1 MINNDADLKQMFDL
15 TRDVD
20 RALVPSFESLE
31 LTPRVR
37 GEAELPVA
45 ARRSGGLAVSVVG
58 TALVAASGLFGLA
71 YLHGPASV
79 EQVLVEDDLREL
91 NELCESLLV
100 AIHEP
105 PDEMRWSTE
114 TDSLLPVEAVNF
126 KLE

>member
-1 MINNDADLKQMFDL
+1 MINNDADLKQMFDA

-20 RALVPSFESLE
+20 RELVPSFESFE

-37 GEAELPVA
+37 GDAELPVA

-58 TALVAASGLFGLA
+58 AALVAVSGLFGLA
-71 YLHGPASV
+71 NLHGPASV
-79 EQVLVEDDLREL
+79 EQVGGGDELREL

-105 PDEMRWSTE
+105 PDEMRWPTE
-114 TDSLLPVEAVNF
+114 TDSLLPVRAVNF